1 MKKEKVMLQN
11 ITDRVKKYF
20 IGEAAM
26 HIVEMLQKNCVSD
39 ATRHLIKM
47 DGYDNA
53 YTALAHQLSFGPNES
68 CEAILDDMDF
78 AAKTQFAMLPN
89 FVHNIMEYEC
99 ANTEENRSHFCKSA
113 FHKALTLIS
122 NDDNAANQEED
133 KKLLEAEIPF

>member
-11 ITDRVKKYF
+11 ITERIKKYF

-39 ATRHLIKM
+39 ATRRLIKM
-47 DGYDNA
+47 DG
-53 YTALAHQLSFGPNES
+53 QLSFGPNES

-99 ANTEENRSHFCKSA
+99 ANSEENRSHFCKSA
-113 FHKALTLIS
+113 FQKALTLIYS
-122 NDDNAANQEED
+122 DDNTANQEED
-133 KKLLEAEIPF
+133 KKLMEAEIPF